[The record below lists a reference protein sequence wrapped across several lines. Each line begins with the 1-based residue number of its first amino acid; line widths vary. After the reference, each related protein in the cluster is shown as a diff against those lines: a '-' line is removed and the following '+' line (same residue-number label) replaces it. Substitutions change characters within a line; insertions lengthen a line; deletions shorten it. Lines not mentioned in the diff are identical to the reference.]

1 MEKEY
6 CSIKECYSIVKKY
19 DHNPFASDVFSYCGN
34 FYHGYI
40 FRKDEDGP
48 TLIYDA
54 VFTKG
59 TEALEDLERISK
71 ALNLNNLIK
80 LGIFSSP
87 KYEEIIE
94 NIFKN

>member
-1 MEKEY
+1 MEKQY
-6 CSIKECYSIVKKY
+6 YSIVRKY
-19 DHNPFASDVFSYCGN
+19 DYNPFASDILAYCGN

-54 VFTKG
+54 VFTRG
-59 TEALEDLERISK
+59 DEALENLKRVGK
-71 ALNLNNLIK
+71 ALNLNRLIR

-87 KYEEIIE
+87 EYEEIIE
-94 NIFKN
+94 NIFKK